1 MYSNPI
7 LFNTSARNRS
17 RVWISRDRNRPE
29 ASENLLLNLNMHRLV
44 WWSERVHPSP
54 GHALRQHD
62 GVIDSF
68 QAKQS
73 DDAICECDGAVWF
86 AGWISPDQSDSG
98 RAEFITRIKLQWKPV
113 DAGRCHSV
121 PQSKRLRRVGCR
133 FGRLRSGSA
142 LQSKHAR
149 HSLNQ
154 TCPGHHPDLL
164 LGMIPCRMRLNK
176 FITKLACPTI
186 LDRQQPE
193 YN

>member
-1 MYSNPI
+1 
-7 LFNTSARNRS
+7 
-17 RVWISRDRNRPE
+17 
-29 ASENLLLNLNMHRLV
+29 MHRLV

-54 GHALRQHD
+54 GHALRQHE

-98 RAEFITRIKLQWKPV
+98 RAEFIPRIKLQWKPL

-121 PQSKRLRRVGCR
+121 PQSKRLRRIGCR
-133 FGRLRSGSA
+133 FGWLRNGSA